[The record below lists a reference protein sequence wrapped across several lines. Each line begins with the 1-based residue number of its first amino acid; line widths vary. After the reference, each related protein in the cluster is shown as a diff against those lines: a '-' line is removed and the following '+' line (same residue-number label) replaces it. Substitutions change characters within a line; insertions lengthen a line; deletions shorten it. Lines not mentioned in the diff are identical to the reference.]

1 MNSTSSVMVG
11 LSAIAI
17 GLGVPAVA
25 LYFVVNYGFNS
36 LLAAVVAFI
45 GVMIGGGIIIVGIT
59 VGGMGNSLDSSNR
72 LDRERL
78 RNLRAQQSAT
88 LEELEE
94 IAGVLA
100 EIRDVLKSVEE

>member
-1 MNSTSSVMVG
+1 MNSTSSIMVG

-25 LYFVVNYGFNS
+25 LYFVVNYGFNA
-36 LLAAVVAFI
+36 LLAAIVAFM
-45 GVMIGGGIIIVGIT
+45 GVVMGGSIVIVGIT
-59 VGGMGNSLDSSNR
+59 VGGMGNSFDSSNR

-94 IAGVLA
+94 IAGVLV
-100 EIRDVLKSVEE
+100 EIRDVLKTVEE

>member
-1 MNSTSSVMVG
+1 MNSTSSIMVG

-25 LYFVVNYGFNS
+25 LYFVVNYGFNA
-36 LLAAVVAFI
+36 LLAAIVAFI
-45 GVMIGGGIIIVGIT
+45 GVVMGGSIVIVGIT
-59 VGGMGNSLDSSNR
+59 VGGMGNSFDSSNR

-88 LEELEE
+88 LGELEE
-94 IAGVLA
+94 IAGVLV
-100 EIRDVLKSVEE
+100 EIRDVLKTVEE

>member
-1 MNSTSSVMVG
+1 MNSTSSIMVG

-17 GLGVPAVA
+17 GLGVPAVV

-36 LLAAVVAFI
+36 LLAAVVAFM
-45 GVMIGGGIIIVGIT
+45 GVVMGGSIVIVGIT
-59 VGGMGNSLDSSNR
+59 VGGMGNSFDSSNR

-88 LEELEE
+88 LGELEE
-94 IAGVLA
+94 IAGVLV